1 MQDYKVDMDKKDLQD
16 QLDLDYSDHL
26 LYLKKKYGMCSGSY
40 YLTEAC
46 VSTNAKIRRGSE
58 GLQVHHDKEWNPDDI
73 SCHSLSSKE
82 LALKYSFDYQ
92 KPENLTYCN
101 ALEHFLLH
109 IKIYKLRKQA
119 LDGFLFI
126 DGIESYIIPF
136 LNDIYRAHHF
146 NKSYLKATKESI
158 QDNYDDYLKLIDMY
172 SEVAERDPAEL
183 LGLSQW

>member
-1 MQDYKVDMDKKDLQD
+1 MKTEEIWQQYELSYADL
-16 QLDLDYSDHL
+16 L
-26 LYLKKKYGMCSGSY
+26 LYLKKKYDLPKGSY

-92 KPENLTYCN
+92 QPYNLTYCN
-101 ALEHFLLH
+101 ALEHFILH
-109 IKIYKLRKQA
+109 IKIYELRKQA
-119 LDGFLFI
+119 LDGVLFV
-126 DGIESYIIPF
+126 DGVENYIIPF

-146 NKSYLKATKESI
+146 NKAYLKATKESI
-158 QDNYDDYLKLIDMY
+158 QENYDDYLALVEEY
-172 SEVAERDPAEL
+172 SKIAEREPQQL
-183 LGLSQW
+183 LALSQW

>member
-1 MQDYKVDMDKKDLQD
+1 MDRDDLQK
-16 QLDLDYSDHL
+16 QFDLPYADHL
-26 LYLKKKYGMCSGSY
+26 LYLKKKYGMCPGSY
-40 YLTEAC
+40 YLTEKC

-82 LALKYSFDYQ
+82 LALKYPFEYQ
-92 KPENLTYCN
+92 KEENLTYCN

-109 IKIYKLRKQA
+109 IKIYQLRKEA
-119 LDGFLFI
+119 LNGFLFV
-126 DGIESYIIPF
+126 DGIETYIIPF

-146 NKSYLKATKESI
+146 NKEYLKATKASI
-158 QDNYDDYLKLIDMY
+158 RDNYDQYLELLETYASI
-172 SEVAERDPAEL
+172 SERDISDL